1 MRQHITG
8 DEKRSTVSG
17 APCLPGNWSFLTEKH
32 AAAATI
38 HSDILSVIRKPL
50 SLLLSSVL
58 SNSCQPNKHPA
69 VIEHEGGGKVSHFK
83 VASIYRDQPMPC
95 RHKGNKQVL
104 LSAASSIP
112 SQPLCTTTSPQLPP
126 LKWKKCLSKGA
137 VWKSSAFTHVR
148 QARVLLSR
156 IVLGKKKI
164 LPLFQSAGFKCR
176 FITPDHRRHRHWRS
190 ENKWLSGVK
199 TSTARRAFC
208 QTWTQQLGLSTKG
221 APLCCWGY
229 RWQVPHRCG
238 CLKIKRSSVVCR
250 GPSVSVIASSRQL
263 SGKLEGPN

>member
-1 MRQHITG
+1 MRKVLQFQGHRMFLVT
-8 DEKRSTVSG
+8 EVFLQKNVQLQLRSIQTS
-17 APCLPGNWSFLTEKH
+17 CQ
-32 AAAATI
+32 
-38 HSDILSVIRKPL
+38 LSENL
-50 SLLLSSVL
+50 SLFCFPVFWAIPVNQTSILQWMNMKGENSLTSRLLPFIGISL
-58 SNSCQPNKHPA
+58 
-69 VIEHEGGGKVSHFK
+69 
-83 VASIYRDQPMPC
+83 PC

-112 SQPLCTTTSPQLPP
+112 SQPLCTTIIPQLPP
-126 LKWKKCLSKGA
+126 LKWKMCLSKAA
-137 VWKSSAFTHVR
+137 VWKSNAFTHVR

-156 IVLGKKKI
+156 IALAKKF

-176 FITPDHRRHRHWRS
+176 FKTPDQRRHRHWRS
-190 ENKWLSGVK
+190 ENKWVSGVK

-208 QTWTQQLGLSTKG
+208 LTWTQQLGLSTKG

-250 GPSVSVIASSRQL
+250 GPSLSVIASSRQL

>member
-1 MRQHITG
+1 MRNVLQFQGRRVFLVT
-8 DEKRSTVSG
+8 EVFSQKNVQLQLRSIQTS
-17 APCLPGNWSFLTEKH
+17 CQ
-32 AAAATI
+32 
-38 HSDILSVIRKPL
+38 LSENL
-50 SLLLSSVL
+50 SLFCFPVFWAIPVNQTSILQWL
-58 SNSCQPNKHPA
+58 NMK
-69 VIEHEGGGKVSHFK
+69 GGKVSHFK

-112 SQPLCTTTSPQLPP
+112 SQPLCTTIISQLPP
-126 LKWKKCLSKGA
+126 PKWKKCLSKAA
-137 VWKSSAFTHVR
+137 VWKSSAFTHVW
-148 QARVLLSR
+148 QARVSLSR
-156 IVLGKKKI
+156 VALPKKKS

-208 QTWTQQLGLSTKG
+208 QTCTQQLGLSTKG

-229 RWQVPHRCG
+229 RWRVPHRCG

-250 GPSVSVIASSRQL
+250 GPSVSVIASSSQL